1 MFEQELYKSETT
13 QVESQSGDLFHNYE
27 IKNWVVSRT
36 LYTILA
42 ISAVL
47 NFTAIAFIGQ
57 TDFLTRRGCD
67 SPFVGRVCQVLDM
80 AYVGTIL
87 LGTEREYADAVYEKS
102 ELADA
107 DITYIDVSS
116 ETPPLS
122 YPEGYFQIANPVQYA
137 RLQQQMA
144 NPTNAAGVTIPGFPM
159 SSTSDSTRDL
169 LKIRPNPPAPNPN
182 AFQDNGDTSLFK
194 QNENN
199 SSPSARKGRR
209 GGRPVSPDSSDGVAA
224 GNPKNGNANTA
235 SPIPTPTPDSATVV
249 ANAEEAKADQNG
261 VFINKRP
268 LKDYAKTALA
278 NIDNKTVLLD
288 KPVKVVIAG
297 TLGLGKD
304 GKTIVLKDPIPVRA
318 KTDPVNDPAMEK
330 FVQDAI
336 LAVGDAG
343 WFGYLDRFKV
353 KKVVITIEQNDTN
366 LVASVRSDQPSENYA
381 KQVASGLNATIAL
394 GASLAK
400 GDEQTFLKL
409 AKTTSEGKTFILN
422 FEIPKPLVQELV
434 LRKLAESK
442 EKENK
447 PNSTA
452 LVAPNNKNTSEK

>member
-1 MFEQELYKSETT
+1 MFEQELYNNEVT

-27 IKNWVVSRT
+27 IRNWNYSST
-36 LYTILA
+36 IYTILA

-47 NFTAIAFIGQ
+47 NLSVLAFIGQ
-57 TDFLTRRGCD
+57 TDLLTRRGCD

-80 AYVGTIL
+80 AYVGTVL
-87 LGTEREYADAVYEKS
+87 FGTEREYVDMAYEKTD
-102 ELADA
+102 LGDA
-107 DITYIDVSS
+107 EITYIDVSG

-122 YPEGYFQIANPVQYA
+122 YPEGYFQLANPVQYA
-137 RLQQQMA
+137 MLQQQLTS
-144 NPTNAAGVTIPGFPM
+144 PTNAAGVTIPGFPM
-159 SSTSDSTRDL
+159 SSPPRSDSDL
-169 LKIRPNPPAPNPN
+169 LKLRPSPPMANPN
-182 AFQDNGDTSLFK
+182 AFQDDGDTSLFK
-194 QNENN
+194 TDGNGTPNA
-199 SSPSARKGRR
+199 SARKGRR
-209 GGRPVSPDSSDGVAA
+209 GGRPVSNDPSDDIA
-224 GNPKNGNANTA
+224 GGNTKNGNSNT
-235 SPIPTPTPDSATVV
+235 SPPLPTPGSATV
-249 ANAEEAKADQNG
+249 ATDADEAKADQNG

-268 LKDYAKTALA
+268 LKDYAKTALE
-278 NIDNKTVLLD
+278 NIDNKTVVLD
-288 KPVKVVIAG
+288 KQVKVVITG

-304 GKTIVLKDPIPVRA
+304 GKTIVLKDAKPVRA
-318 KTDPVNDPAMEK
+318 KTDPINDPAMEK

-343 WFGYLDRFKV
+343 WFGYLDKLKV
-353 KKVVITIEQNDTN
+353 KNVVITVEQNDTN
-366 LVASVRSDQPSENYA
+366 LVASVRADQPSENYA
-381 KQVASGLNATIAL
+381 KQAASGLNTTIAL
-394 GASLAK
+394 GAALAK
-400 GDEQTFLKL
+400 GDELIFLKL